1 MVRIVSDSACDMSPI
16 EAVQKGVRLVPL
28 KTLIDGV
35 EYLDGVTI
43 SSEEFYE
50 KLDNCKKLPSTSQ
63 YSRSTPRRGTRCWPS
78 ACRASCPARR
88 KALS

>member
-1 MVRIVSDSACDMSPI
+1 MVRIVSDSACDMGPA
-16 EAVQKGVRLVPL
+16 EAEKKGVRLVPL

-50 KLDNCKKLPSTSQ
+50 KLYNCQQLPSTSHN
-63 YSRSTPRRGTRCWPS
+63 SSWG
-78 ACRASCPARR
+78 AR
-88 KALS
+88 